1 MNHGPASG
9 AAVSDAV
16 PRAVTAPH
24 TAPAARPAA
33 RSLSAQPPG
42 RTRRVLHAAVVVLPL
57 AAVVAYVVRHVDA
70 LSLAGRAMA
79 RADPAWL
86 ILAGVCALAAFP
98 VAAAT
103 LQIAANRALPWART
117 IEVELAGTFLN
128 RITPNGLGRAVLS
141 GRFLAARGLRS
152 DASAAAIAA
161 TVAAGFV
168 IHTSGII
175 ITTGLGGARG
185 LHYRLA
191 LAPALLLLAGAV
203 SAVVVAGLIYRRSH
217 RVHQVRTWICAV
229 TRQLRAVARDPQR
242 AAGILI
248 GTAAGSIA
256 TLIAFWAALNA
267 IIPSAF
273 LPAATIYLIGTAISN
288 VAPSPAGVGV
298 TEAALTA
305 GLTTIG
311 TPVPQA
317 IAGVLLFRLV
327 SFWLPTVLGALAW
340 LRICRSKCVTDAA
353 HSPSHTEPS
362 DLSRIVGPVNRIHRV

>member
-1 MNHGPASG
+1 
-9 AAVSDAV
+9 
-16 PRAVTAPH
+16 
-24 TAPAARPAA
+24 
-33 RSLSAQPPG
+33 
-42 RTRRVLHAAVVVLPL
+42 VLHAAVVVLPL

-86 ILAGVCALAAFP
+86 ILAGVCALATFP

-152 DASAAAIAA
+152 DASAAAVAA

-191 LAPALLLLAGAV
+191 VAPALLLLAGAV
-203 SAVVVAGLIYRRSH
+203 SAVVVTGLIYRRSH
-217 RVHQVRTWICAV
+217 RVYQVRTWICAV

-327 SFWLPTVLGALAW
+327 SFWLPTVLGAVAW
-340 LRICRSKCVTDAA
+340 LRICRRNARPTQPTRLAT
-353 HSPSHTEPS
+353 PSLAT
-362 DLSRIVGPVNRIHRV
+362 